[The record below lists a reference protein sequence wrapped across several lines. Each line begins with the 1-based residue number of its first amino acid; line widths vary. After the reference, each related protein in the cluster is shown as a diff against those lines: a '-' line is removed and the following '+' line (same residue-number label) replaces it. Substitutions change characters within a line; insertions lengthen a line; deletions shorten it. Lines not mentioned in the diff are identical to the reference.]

1 MPNAT
6 RTRRRATAGRGQ
18 GFTLV
23 ELLVTVGIVALLV
36 GLLVPAVASVRRASL
51 ETRCRSNLRQM
62 AVALGSYLNTN
73 EEHYPISSH
82 TTGSVSDPSAWM
94 QSLESHGFVGDVRR
108 CPADTFALERPTSYA
123 TNTYF
128 EPLVAGIDLDPFTGE
143 PLPGGRTSAVS
154 RLAQVPHPAT
164 TFWAVETPGAGLIDH
179 LHSVGWTSS
188 AQIADAVAVE
198 RHGES
203 SNVLFADGHDSPV
216 LWRDLKR
223 NFETGKNPFDPE
235 AAR

>member
-1 MPNAT
+1 MPPVAT
-6 RTRRRATAGRGQ
+6 IRCRAAAGRGQ

-36 GLLVPAVASVRRASL
+36 GLLVPAVGSLRRASL

-62 AVALGSYLNTN
+62 AIALGSYLNTN
-73 EEHYPISSH
+73 DEHYPISSH
-82 TTGSVSDPSAWM
+82 TTGSVADPAAWM
-94 QSLESHGFVGDVRR
+94 QSLESHGFRGDVRR
-108 CPADTFALERPTSYA
+108 CPADPFALDRPTSYA

-154 RLAQVPHPAT
+154 RLAQVPHPVT
-164 TFWAVETPGAGLIDH
+164 TFWAIETPGSGLIDH

-188 AQIADAVAVE
+188 EQISQAVAVE

-203 SNVLFADGHDSPV
+203 SNVLFADGHDHPV

-223 NFETGKNPFDPE
+223 DFDSGKNPFDPE
-235 AAR
+235 APR